1 MDRGTTI
8 NIESPKTMGGGEST
22 TGRRDMVEIRR
33 ANGGQG
39 NKKTAE
45 GRGKKKE
52 AEGGGGERSDA
63 KGVRVL
69 RRNEKRKGEG

>member
-1 MDRGTTI
+1 
-8 NIESPKTMGGGEST
+8 
-22 TGRRDMVEIRR
+22 MVEIRR

-45 GRGKKKE
+45 GREENKKKPR
-52 AEGGGGERSDA
+52 GGEGGERSDA
-63 KGVRVL
+63 KGGRVL

>member
-45 GRGKKKE
+45 ERGKKKKPRGGVKE
-52 AEGGGGERSDA
+52 ATQRGRGC
-63 KGVRVL
+63 
-69 RRNEKRKGEG
+69 